1 MSMTAKGQTRGA
13 RSLDEMLE
21 ALATPSGTPAGG
33 AAVALTGAMAAALV
47 ELCCRAGGAQAGG
60 GQVEA
65 LATYGREANALRA
78 RLVRLGEQDGAAY
91 RRVLRARRRPAQSDV
106 QREERER
113 AVEAAMQAAT
123 GVPREIAAACLGV
136 LDIAERAVALVP
148 HSMLGDL
155 VVAAGLA
162 SSCAAGAA
170 VLMQLNVVS
179 ITDETVR
186 ACSEVVGCD
195 MERAS
200 ARLKAIEAAVRSQ
213 LSP

>member
-1 MSMTAKGQTRGA
+1 MSMAAKGQTRGA
-13 RSLDEMLE
+13 RSLDEVLE
-21 ALATPSGTPAGG
+21 ALATPSGIPAGG
-33 AAVALTGAMAAALV
+33 AAVSLAGAMAAALV

-60 GQVEA
+60 DQAEA
-65 LATYGREANALRA
+65 LAACGREANALRA
-78 RLVRLGEQDGAAY
+78 HLVRLGERDGAAY
-91 RRVLRARRRPAQSDV
+91 RRILRARRRPAQSDV

-113 AVEAAMQAAT
+113 TLEAAMRAAT
-123 GVPREIAAACLGV
+123 GMPREIAAACLGV
-136 LDIAERAVALVP
+136 VDIAERAVALVP
-148 HSMLGDL
+148 HALLGDL

-179 ITDETVR
+179 ITDEAVR
-186 ACSEVVGCD
+186 VCREVVGSD

-200 ARLKAIEAAVRSQ
+200 ARLGAIEAAVRSQ

>member
-1 MSMTAKGQTRGA
+1 MSMGAKGQTRGV
-13 RSLDEMLE
+13 RSLDEVLE

-47 ELCCRAGGAQAGG
+47 ELCCRTGGAQAGD

-78 RLVRLGEQDGAAY
+78 RLVRLSQQDGAAY

-113 AVEAAMQAAT
+113 AVEAAMRAAT

-148 HSMLGDL
+148 HAMLGDL

-179 ITDETVR
+179 LTDEAVR
-186 ACSEVVGCD
+186 ACSEVVGSD

>member
-1 MSMTAKGQTRGA
+1 MSMTAKGRTWGA
-13 RSLDEMLE
+13 RSLDEVLE
-21 ALATPSGTPAGG
+21 ALATPPGTPAGG
-33 AAVALTGAMAAALV
+33 TAVALTGAMAAALV
-47 ELCCRAGGAQAGG
+47 ELCCRAGGARAGG
-60 GQVEA
+60 DQAET
-65 LATYGREANALRA
+65 LAAYGREAKALRA
-78 RLVRLGEQDGAAY
+78 RLVRLGEQDDAAY

-113 AVEAAMQAAT
+113 TLEAAMRAAT

-155 VVAAGLA
+155 AVAAGLA

-170 VLMQLNVVS
+170 AIMQLNVVS
-179 ITDETVR
+179 ITDEAVR
-186 ACSEVVGCD
+186 AHSEVVGSD
-195 MERAS
+195 VERAPV
-200 ARLKAIEAAVRSQ
+200 RLEAIEAAVRSQ

>member
-1 MSMTAKGQTRGA
+1 MSMAGKGQTRAA
-13 RSLDEMLE
+13 RSLDEVLE

-33 AAVALTGAMAAALV
+33 AAVALAGAMAAALV

-60 GQVEA
+60 GQAEA
-65 LATYGREANALRA
+65 LAACGREANALRA
-78 RLVRLGEQDGAAY
+78 RLARLGEQDGAAY

-113 AVEAAMQAAT
+113 TLEAAMRAAT

-136 LDIAERAVALVP
+136 LDVAERTTPLVP
-148 HSMLGDL
+148 PSMLGDL

-170 VLMQLNVVS
+170 VLMQLDVVS
-179 ITDETVR
+179 ITDEAVR
-186 ACSEVVGCD
+186 ACSEVVGSD

>member
-1 MSMTAKGQTRGA
+1 MSMAAKGQTRGA
-13 RSLDEMLE
+13 HSLDEVLE

-33 AAVALTGAMAAALV
+33 AAVALAGAMAAALV
-47 ELCCRAGGAQAGG
+47 ELCCRAGGAQAGPG
-60 GQVEA
+60 GAEA
-65 LATYGREANALRA
+65 LAACGREANALRA

-91 RRVLRARRRPAQSDV
+91 RRVLRARRQPAQSDV

-113 AVEAAMQAAT
+113 TLEAAMRAAS

-136 LDIAERAVALVP
+136 LDVAERAMALVP
-148 HSMLGDL
+148 HAMQGDL

-170 VLMQLNVVS
+170 ALMQLNVVS
-179 ITDETVR
+179 ITDEAVR
-186 ACSEVVGCD
+186 ACREVVGSD
-195 MERAS
+195 VEPAPVP
-200 ARLKAIEAAVRSQ
+200 LEAIEAVVRSQ

>member
-1 MSMTAKGQTRGA
+1 MSMAAKGQTRGA
-13 RSLDEMLE
+13 RSLDEVLE
-21 ALATPSGTPAGG
+21 ALATPAGTPAGG
-33 AAVALTGAMAAALV
+33 AAVSLAGAMAAALV

-60 GQVEA
+60 DQAEA
-65 LATYGREANALRA
+65 LAACGREANALRA
-78 RLVRLGEQDGAAY
+78 RLVRLGERDGAVY
-91 RRVLRARRRPAQSDV
+91 RRIPRARRRPAQSDV

-113 AVEAAMQAAT
+113 TLEAAMRAAT
-123 GVPREIAAACLGV
+123 GMPREIAAACLGV
-136 LDIAERAVALVP
+136 VDVAERAVALVP
-148 HSMLGDL
+148 HAMLGDL

-179 ITDETVR
+179 ITDEAVR
-186 ACSEVVGCD
+186 ACREVVGSD

-200 ARLKAIEAAVRSQ
+200 ARLEAIEAAVRSQ

>member
-1 MSMTAKGQTRGA
+1 MGAKGQTRGA
-13 RSLDEMLE
+13 RSLDEVLE

-33 AAVALTGAMAAALV
+33 A
-47 ELCCRAGGAQAGG
+47 QAGD
-60 GQVEA
+60 GQVGA
-65 LATYGREANALRA
+65 LAAYGREANALRA
-78 RLVRLGEQDGAAY
+78 RLVRLSQQDGAAY

-113 AVEAAMQAAT
+113 AVEAATRAAT
-123 GVPREIAAACLGV
+123 GVPREIAATCLGV
-136 LDIAERAVALVP
+136 LDVAERAVALVP

-170 VLMQLNVVS
+170 ALMQLNVVS
-179 ITDETVR
+179 ITDEAVR
-186 ACSEVVGCD
+186 ACSEVVGSD

>member
-1 MSMTAKGQTRGA
+1 MSMAAKGQSRGA
-13 RSLDEMLE
+13 RSLEEVLE

-78 RLVRLGEQDGAAY
+78 RLVRLSQQDGAAY

-155 VVAAGLA
+155 VAAAGLA

-179 ITDETVR
+179 ITDEAVR
-186 ACSEVVGCD
+186 ACSEVVGSD

-213 LSP
+213 LS

>member
-1 MSMTAKGQTRGA
+1 MAAKGQTRGA
-13 RSLDEMLE
+13 RSLEEVLE

-33 AAVALTGAMAAALV
+33 A
-47 ELCCRAGGAQAGG
+47 QAGG
-60 GQVEA
+60 DQVEA

-113 AVEAAMQAAT
+113 AVEAAMRAAT

-136 LDIAERAVALVP
+136 LDVAERATPLVSP
-148 HSMLGDL
+148 SMLGDL

-179 ITDETVR
+179 LVTDEAVR
-186 ACSEVVGCD
+186 ACSEVAGND

-200 ARLKAIEAAVRSQ
+200 ARLEAIEAAVRSQ

>member
-1 MSMTAKGQTRGA
+1 MLMAAKGQTRGA
-13 RSLDEMLE
+13 RSLDEVLE
-21 ALATPSGTPAGG
+21 ALATPAGTPAGG

-47 ELCCRAGGAQAGG
+47 ELCCRAGGAQAGD

-65 LATYGREANALRA
+65 LAAYGREANALRA
-78 RLVRLGEQDGAAY
+78 RLVRLSQQDGAAY

-106 QREERER
+106 QRQERER
-113 AVEAAMQAAT
+113 AVEAAMRAAT

-148 HSMLGDL
+148 HAMLGDL

-179 ITDETVR
+179 LVTDEAVR
-186 ACSEVVGCD
+186 ACSEVAGND
-195 MERAS
+195 ME
-200 ARLKAIEAAVRSQ
+200 
-213 LSP
+213 